1 MFRRFSGFEMLT
13 RNLKLEKIARDEKK
27 RREIQMMA
35 TAIFAGF
42 DEERQELIGAV
53 EKAVRYALDI
63 LDEIDLIEDN
73 EL

>member
-1 MFRRFSGFEMLT
+1 MLT

>member
-1 MFRRFSGFEMLT
+1 MLT
-13 RNLKLEKIARDEKK
+13 RNLKLEKQARDERK

-42 DEERQELIGAV
+42 DEERQESNGSV